1 MEKHYIKHPEIK
13 LVGISVRTNNK
24 NEFDSTQAKIPNTI
38 EKYFTQNISEKIL
51 SRRNPGIIYCC
62 YTDYE
67 NDMNGDY
74 TYFIGEEVVNFSDK
88 LTELGE
94 LVIPE
99 QDYVRF
105 ANGPGKM
112 PDVCI
117 EMWQQIWKMSNKE
130 LGGSRNYKTDFEL
143 YDERS
148 KDKTNTILDIYIG
161 INK

>member
-1 MEKHYIKHPEIK
+1 MEKNYIKHPEIK

-24 NEFDSTQAKIPNTI
+24 NEFDPIKAKIFHMI
-38 EKYFTQNISEKIL
+38 EKYFSEKVSEKIL
-51 SRRNPGIIYCC
+51 NRRNPGITYCC

-88 LTELGE
+88 ITELGK

-99 QDYVRF
+99 QNYVRF
-105 ANGPGKM
+105 TNSPGKI

-117 EMWQQIWKMSNKE
+117 KMWQKIWKTSDE
-130 LGGSRNYKTDFEL
+130 DLGGSRNYKTDFEL

-148 KDKTNTILDIYIG
+148 KDKMNAILDIYIG
-161 INK
+161 ISR